1 MRKND
6 QVQVILFAFY
16 FCVYINVTKLNNTL
30 LKTYKLSYIAP
41 STWRQIFLIKNN
53 ELYRAKEKFIYDRSS
68 TIPPLFNGVQVKIYS
83 GKHFNTKNI
92 NLWMVGYKFG
102 EFTWN
107 RKLALYKA
115 KQLKKKTKK

>member
-1 MRKND
+1 MIIRVCDRMLKYFFCD
-6 QVQVILFAFY
+6 RLKGFA
-16 FCVYINVTKLNNTL
+16 
-30 LKTYKLSYIAP
+30 
-41 STWRQIFLIKNN
+41 QIFLIKNN
-53 ELYRAKEKFIYDRSS
+53 DLYRAKENFIYDRSS
-68 TIPPLFNGVQVKIYS
+68 TIPPIFNSIQVKIYS
-83 GKHFNTKNI
+83 GNHFNTKNV

>member
-1 MRKND
+1 M
-6 QVQVILFAFY
+6 LLFY
-16 FCVYINVTKLNNTL
+16 FVSCVYLNINKHNTTSF
-30 LKTYKLSYIAP
+30 KTYKLSYIAS

-53 ELYRAKEKFIYDRSS
+53 DLYRAKEKFIYDRNS

-83 GKHFNTKNI
+83 GNHFNTKNI

-115 KQLKKKTKK
+115 KQLKKTKKK